1 MRVLI
6 TGCSSGFGRSAAIE
20 LTKRGHDVI
29 ATARRPDSINDLDVA
44 QLVRL
49 DVDDDA
55 SVAAARA
62 EIGAVDALV
71 NNAGIGG
78 YGPIEHYPL
87 DLARRLFETNVFG
100 ALRVIQAWLPDMREA
115 GFGRIVNVS
124 SVQGFVTSP
133 LGGIY
138 SATKHALE
146 AISTA
151 LYWEATHY
159 GVRTVLI
166 EPGFFATEFGA
177 NSSPVEPGPYAGL
190 AEQWEGADRKL
201 LSGERPGPEAVAFAI
216 ADAIEADDP
225 PQRVP
230 VGADAEM
237 VYATRRQLDDREFE
251 TTMRG
256 VLDLTW

>member
-6 TGCSSGFGRSAAIE
+6 TGCSSGFGRASAIE
-20 LTKRGHDVI
+20 LTNRGHDVV
-29 ATARRPDSINDLDVA
+29 ATARRPESIADLDVKGHVA
-44 QLVRL
+44 L
-49 DVDDDA
+49 DVTDPD
-55 SVAAARA
+55 SIARA
-62 EIGAVDALV
+62 REEVGPVDALV

-78 YGPIEHYPL
+78 YGPIEHYPI

-100 ALRVIQAWLPDMREA
+100 ALSVIQAWLPAMREQ

-146 AISTA
+146 AISAA
-151 LYWEATHY
+151 LHFESTHY
-159 GVRTVLI
+159 GVRTISVR
-166 EPGFFATEFGA
+166 PGFFDTSFSD
-177 NSSPVEPGPYAGL
+177 NSNPVDPGPYAEL
-190 AEQWEGADRKL
+190 ARQWENADRKL
-201 LSGERPGPEAVAFAI
+201 LGGDRPGPEAVAAVI
-216 ADAIEADDP
+216 ADVIEADDP

-237 VYATRRQLDDREFE
+237 VDATRRQLDDRAFE
-251 TTMRG
+251 TTMRE